1 MAVSF
6 ELNAEPRNDTGKGAS
21 RRLRHAGRVPAILY
35 GGREQPQALTLDH
48 NEVLRSLEHEAFYSH
63 ILTVNIGGTG
73 THAVLRDLQRH
84 PSKPYIMHVDLQRVT
99 ATEKL
104 RMHVPLHFLGEDI
117 APGTKLGGGM
127 VMHELIEVEVECLP
141 QDLPEYI
148 EVDISALEVGDA
160 LHLSDLKVPPGLTLT
175 DLVRGADHDLVV
187 ISIHAR
193 RAGGE
198 DEEEIAAAPAAEG
211 VPPPPAEGSSTVKP

>member
-6 ELNAEPRNDTGKGAS
+6 ELNAEPRNNTGKGAS

-35 GGREQPQALTLDH
+35 GGKVQPQALTLDH
-48 NEVLRSLEHEAFYSH
+48 NEVLRSLDHEAFYSH

-84 PSKPYIMHVDLQRVT
+84 PSKPYILHVDLQRVT

-117 APGTKLGGGM
+117 APGVKLGGGM

-141 QDLPEYI
+141 QDLPEYL
-148 EVDISALEVGDA
+148 EVDVSGLEVGDA

-175 DLVRGADHDLVV
+175 DLARGADHDLAVV
-187 ISIHAR
+187 SIHAR

-198 DEEEIAAAPAAEG
+198 EEETVAAPAAEG
-211 VPPPPAEGSSTVKP
+211 APPAEGPSTAKP